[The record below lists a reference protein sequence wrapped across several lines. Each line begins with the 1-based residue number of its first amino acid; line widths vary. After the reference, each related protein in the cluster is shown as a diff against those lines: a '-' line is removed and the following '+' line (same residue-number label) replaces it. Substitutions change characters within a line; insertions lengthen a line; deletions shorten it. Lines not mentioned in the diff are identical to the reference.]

1 MTTTV
6 IKVGPKYQVTIPKAA
21 REAIGLDVGDLV
33 EATVIKDGILLRP
46 KVLMDKH
53 PEIEKRLQE
62 AEEDIKAGRVYGPF
76 TSAKE
81 MILSLRGAGRQKKKH
96 KTHS

>member
-1 MTTTV
+1 
-6 IKVGPKYQVTIPKAA
+6 
-21 REAIGLDVGDLV
+21 
-33 EATVIKDGILLRP
+33 
-46 KVLMDKH
+46 MDKH